1 MAIDEK
7 TLDKIKK
14 IKDKEKLKELINKLR
29 KRDKIPDDLL
39 EKFYKEKKEKKDK
52 FKFDDFKEKG
62 PFKPMPIPRVD
73 PKKGPFKPMPMPRLN
88 PDGSITF
95 EKFMTPMKKGGEVK
109 GYKKGGSVKNKK
121 NMITTKGWGKSR
133 KT

>member
-39 EKFYKEKKEKKDK
+39 EKFKEK
-52 FKFDDFKEKG
+52 FKEKG